1 MRCAHDIVSTRGIC
15 VLHATTREQ
24 HIRERSDRL
33 AKQTATRGQ
42 IVQQAIETVM
52 RPNQRGLALNEAYAR
67 RELLYFLILRDIKVR
82 YKQTVLGVAWAVL
95 VPVVQV
101 VIFSVIFGHFAAI
114 KPDGDYPYPLFV
126 LAGLVPWTFF
136 SQSVT
141 QAGQS
146 LVNQQQMLTKVYFPR
161 LFVPTGVVGGCFVDF
176 AISFVVYA
184 VAIAWYG
191 FLPSWQVIFVP
202 ILALLTIIATLGTV
216 YLLSALTVTYRDFR
230 HIVPVLVQSL
240 MYLSPVIYPVDLVPV
255 QYRWLM
261 GLNPLSGLIDG
272 FRSAILGK
280 PWDVPTLLTAV
291 ASAFALLF
299 IGAWYFRATERRFAD
314 IA

>member
-1 MRCAHDIVSTRGIC
+1 M
-15 VLHATTREQ
+15 EQ
-24 HIRERSDRL
+24 
-33 AKQTATRGQ
+33 
-42 IVQQAIETVM
+42 VIETVM

-101 VIFSVIFGHFAAI
+101 VIFSVIFGRFAAI
-114 KPDGDYPYPLFV
+114 KPDGDYPYALFV

-184 VAIAWYG
+184 AAIAWYG
-191 FLPSWQVIFVP
+191 FVPSWQVILVP
-202 ILALLTIIATLGTV
+202 VLALLTIIATLGAV

-240 MYLSPVIYPVDLVPV
+240 MYLSPVVYPVNLVPV

-261 GLNPLSGLIDG
+261 GLNPLSGFIDG

-280 PWDVPTLLTAV
+280 PWDIPTFLTSV

-299 IGAWYFRATERRFAD
+299 IGALYFRATERRFAD